1 MEGFLPVKYR
11 VAVVGTGRVGALWE
25 TDPPSGASHAGAF
38 AVQPDC
44 ELIAGANRRSDRL
57 EEFGRRF
64 GVRGLYQ
71 DYDQMLRTERPDIVS
86 IATHPGSHAEIVES
100 AVRNGA
106 RAIFC
111 EKPMALDLAD
121 CDRII
126 DACKSHG
133 VLLSVN
139 HSRRWYPIFQHT
151 RELIRQGAIG
161 ELVSMTGYCQGGKPS
176 PAWQS
181 EFEGP
186 LLHDAT
192 HLFDLMRLYGGEVR
206 WLAATA
212 LRRVHASYPVED
224 DSTALL
230 HFHSGVTAVALVN
243 ELTDYVRFEI
253 DLQGTTGVLR
263 LSLNTFEIAHARR
276 VSFEAARDE
285 TPGFEWQVLDYTPLP
300 AMPSA
305 QPFAIAARELIDALE
320 GRATISSTGED
331 GRASMELIMAIYESQ
346 RRGNVP
352 VYLPL
357 PVGPAPLAALARE
370 QGWDR
375 SESRE

>member
-1 MEGFLPVKYR
+1 MPAKYR

-25 TDPPSGASHAGAF
+25 TDPPSGMSHAGAF
-38 AVQPDC
+38 AVQPKC
-44 ELIAGANRRSDRL
+44 ELVAGANRRRDRL

-64 GVRGLYQ
+64 GVRGLYH
-71 DYDQMLRTERPDIVS
+71 DYDQMLRVERPDIVC

-126 DACKSHG
+126 EACTSHG

-139 HSRRWYPIFQHT
+139 HSRRWYPIFRHA
-151 RELIRQGAIG
+151 RDLIDQGAIG
-161 ELVSMTGYCQGGKPS
+161 ELISMTGYCQGGKPS

-181 EFEGP
+181 ELEGP

-192 HLFDLMRLYGGEVR
+192 HLFDLMRFYAGDVR

-212 LRRVHASYPVED
+212 LRRKHTSYPVED

-230 HFHSGVTAVALVN
+230 HFHSGVSAVALVN
-243 ELTDYVRFEI
+243 ELTAYVRFEI
-253 DLQGTTGVLR
+253 DLQGTQGTLR
-263 LSLNTFEIAHARR
+263 LGLDTFEISRSKL
-276 VSFEAARDE
+276 VSFEAARAE
-285 TPGFEWQVLDYTPLP
+285 TPDFEWQVLETTALP
-300 AMPSA
+300 EMPS
-305 QPFAIAARELIDALE
+305 QPFAIAARELVDALE
-320 GRATISSTGED
+320 GRASISSTGED
-331 GRASMELIMAIYESQ
+331 GRASMEIIMAIYESQ

-352 VYLPL
+352 IHLPL
-357 PVGPAPLAALARE
+357 PGGPSSLVALARE
-370 QGWDR
+370 QGWNQ
-375 SESRE
+375 SAVASNQ